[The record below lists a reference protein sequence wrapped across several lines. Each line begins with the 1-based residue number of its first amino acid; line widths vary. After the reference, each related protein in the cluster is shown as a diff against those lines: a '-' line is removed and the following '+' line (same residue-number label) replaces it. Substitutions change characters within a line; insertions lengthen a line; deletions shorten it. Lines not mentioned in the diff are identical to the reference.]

1 MSGRYS
7 NNILLLILLLLLKNS
22 KVGWVDLGGAY
33 VGRTQNHLLRLV
45 KELGLKLY
53 PVNEVQKLVYY
64 NNSSE
69 RGQPASR
76 SLFSNEQAPAMGF
89 LASLDVNHVL
99 RLMDRMGEEIPAEA
113 PWRCPHAEQWDQ
125 LTFKEFL
132 LANTSTQEARDFMRL
147 FITLI
152 VTSEPYQSSLLWFLW
167 YVKQC
172 GGKCE
177 KIFE

>member
-1 MSGRYS
+1 
-7 NNILLLILLLLLKNS
+7 
-22 KVGWVDLGGAY
+22 
-33 VGRTQNHLLRLV
+33 
-45 KELGLKLY
+45 
-53 PVNEVQKLVYY
+53 
-64 NNSSE
+64 
-69 RGQPASR
+69 
-76 SLFSNEQAPAMGF
+76 MGF

-125 LTFKEFL
+125 MTFKEFL
-132 LANTSTQEARDFMRL
+132 LENTTTQEARDFMRL

-172 GGKCE
+172 GGKWA
-177 KIFE
+177 KTFQ